1 MLNEETPEVFMLE
14 TIFEGLDQYYY
25 LDLGREVM
33 KGHKL
38 ALRESE
44 KFILVTR
51 IKTQENEP
59 EQVLLHTI

>member
-44 KFILVTR
+44 KFKYFYIRYDIQLSVKR
-51 IKTQENEP
+51 I
-59 EQVLLHTI
+59 